1 MMTRILR
8 TAYFTILLLTI
19 VGTFGVMAQS
29 GLTFFITDVDAS
41 SFPQVQFS
49 VRAIELGNK
58 VVSGLNPSNL
68 TVYENGQQVSD
79 LQVTP
84 HADGPITFIFMID
97 QGRLANYTSFRL
109 NGIRQVIS
117 TLVSGGYFVEG
128 RDTVMVLGRQ
138 YINSDQTVTLLPA
151 TQTATDLTTWV
162 ANFNFDRGAGSTKG
176 LLGVEDAIRE
186 MVELVPVTGSR
197 TTAIIYV
204 TRYIEDPSYL
214 VAPTSAQN
222 TAAEAR
228 KNNVSINVF
237 HTDFSQSRQDAL
249 QVLAFG
255 SDGQYASLD
264 RNNFLGAVTSVYQAI
279 DSQRIYYSVSYRSPV
294 ADSGRR
300 EITINTPGRP
310 SEGVTGGYEIVV
322 QAPSVTITEPI
333 ANSTIRREAVIEEE
347 GMLPT
352 FDTTRV
358 RVGAKVTWADGL
370 PRVIQS
376 AQFFANS
383 NLEDTIEVAPD
394 QTQFEFEWD
403 LSDIISE
410 GLNPVILEVR
420 IEDEL
425 GLVADAESVVN
436 VEVIIP
442 ETTTTGGSGITF
454 LGGLAVF
461 IAGILVAGGV
471 GGGIYWYWTRKRP
484 STVEI
489 EPEMEEVESPATLFA
504 VDLDH
509 PELTLA
515 TLTVLEGPSGLIGE
529 VFRINSPTTAIG
541 RNPSQVD
548 IVFYADE
555 ESSVSRLHCT
565 IQLDDDNTFKITDNN
580 SSAGTRLNGRQIH
593 PDVPVVLDD
602 GDEIVLGALAQRG
615 VKLQFN
621 FATEES
627 LGPLS
632 GSADDRTH
640 LVSDI
645 DIGDWDGGPED
656 S

>member
-1 MMTRILR
+1 MMTRIIR
-8 TAYFTILLLTI
+8 TTYFTILLLAI
-19 VGTFGVMAQS
+19 VGTFSALAQS
-29 GLTFFITDVDAS
+29 GQTFFITDVDAS
-41 SFPQVQFS
+41 SFPQVQFRL
-49 VRAIELGNK
+49 RAVELGNK
-58 VVSGLNPSNL
+58 VVSSLNPSNL

-97 QGRLANYTSFRL
+97 QGRLSNYISFRL
-109 NGIRQVIS
+109 SNIRQVIS
-117 TLVSGGYFVEG
+117 TLVSGGYFVED

-138 YINSDQTVTLLPA
+138 HINSDQTVTLLPA

-162 ANFNFDRGAGSTKG
+162 ANFNFDRGIGSTKG

-186 MVELVPVTGSR
+186 MAELVPVTGSQ
-197 TTAIIYV
+197 TTAIIYI
-204 TRYIEDPSYL
+204 TRYIEDPSNT

-222 TAAEAR
+222 TATEAR
-228 KNNVSINVF
+228 MNHVSIHVF
-237 HTDFSQSRQDAL
+237 QTDFSQYRQDAL

-255 SDGQYASLD
+255 SDGQYAALD
-264 RNNFLGAVTSVYQAI
+264 RNNFLSAASSVYQAI
-279 DSQRIYYSVSYRSPV
+279 DAQRTYYSVSYRSPV
-294 ADSGRR
+294 ADSGQR
-300 EITINTPGRP
+300 EITINTPSRT
-310 SEGVTGGYEIVV
+310 SEGVSGSYEIVL

-333 ANSTIRREAVIEEE
+333 ANSTIHREAVIEEE

-358 RVGAKVTWADGL
+358 RVAAKVTWADGF

-376 AQFFANS
+376 AQFFAND
-383 NLEDTIEVAPD
+383 NLEDAIEVAPD
-394 QTQFEFEWD
+394 QTTFEFEWD

-410 GLNPVILEVR
+410 GLNSVILEVR

-442 ETTTTGGSGITF
+442 VTATTEGSGITF
-454 LGGLAVF
+454 LGALAIFVAGL
-461 IAGILVAGGV
+461 LVAGAA

-484 STVEI
+484 PTVEI
-489 EPEMEEVESPATLFA
+489 TPGDEKAESPATLFPL
-504 VDLDH
+504 DLGH
-509 PELTLA
+509 PELALA
-515 TLTVLEGPSGLIGE
+515 ILTVLEGPSGLIGE
-529 VFRINSPTTAIG
+529 VFRISSPTTVIG
-541 RNPSQVD
+541 RNPSQAD

-555 ESSVSRLHCT
+555 DSSVSRLHCT
-565 IQLDDDNTFKITDNN
+565 IQLYDDNTLKLTDNN

-593 PDVPVVLDD
+593 PDIPVVLAD
-602 GDEIVLGALAQRG
+602 GDEIVLGDLAQRG

-627 LGPLS
+627 LGPYS

-640 LVSDI
+640 LISDI
-645 DIGDWDGGPED
+645 DIGDWDGGPD